1 MMVDTPV
8 GTVGGLIID
17 GFAFGKLNRDTG
29 GFGEEAVVI
38 VGDGVVALSLFD
50 TCMMVTLAT

>member
-8 GTVGGLIID
+8 GTVVGVTID

-38 VGDGVVALSLFD
+38 VGDGVVPLLLLD
-50 TCMMVTLAT
+50 T